1 MPAGEDRED
10 ATGAAMPLPA
20 LLSKSAPSPNGAVA
34 ASLLPILATRSRVF
48 VWAFVTSVDQ

>member
-10 ATGAAMPLPA
+10 ATGAAMLLPA